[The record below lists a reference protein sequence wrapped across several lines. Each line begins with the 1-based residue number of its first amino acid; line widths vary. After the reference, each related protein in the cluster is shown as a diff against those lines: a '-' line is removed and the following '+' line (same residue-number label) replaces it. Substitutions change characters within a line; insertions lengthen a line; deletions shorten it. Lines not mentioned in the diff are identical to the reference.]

1 MTWSGVVVHTIV
13 NHFLNVILETERERG
28 KKGGG
33 RQNQVLAG
41 GGNGE
46 RLEAR
51 RERDNEMLYAGAS
64 K

>member
-1 MTWSGVVVHTIV
+1 VHTIV

>member
-1 MTWSGVVVHTIV
+1 VTWSGVVVHTIV
-13 NHFLNVILETERERG
+13 NFFLNVILETERERE

-33 RQNQVLAG
+33 RQNEVLAG

-46 RLEAR
+46 RLEAW